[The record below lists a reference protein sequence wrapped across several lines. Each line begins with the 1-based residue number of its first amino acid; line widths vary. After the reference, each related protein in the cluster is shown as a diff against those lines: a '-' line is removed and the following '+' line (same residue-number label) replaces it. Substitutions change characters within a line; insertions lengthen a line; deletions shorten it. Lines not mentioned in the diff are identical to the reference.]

1 MHFPILLIPVLL
13 NPFSPP
19 EYLVKLSSYNQT
31 HRNKTLSVSKG
42 ILQFVSCLIIS
53 LGLLGVPKVNQSL

>member
-19 EYLVKLSSYNQT
+19 EYSVKLSSYNQT
-31 HRNKTLSVSKG
+31 HRNKTLCFQKEFFNLCPV
-42 ILQFVSCLIIS
+42 LHS